1 MTVPP
6 PDDLDT
12 LADRIVRR
20 LVDAADR
27 RQGAWRTPVLSTLTP
42 DGPSARVIVVRSV
55 DADAC
60 ALEIFTDA
68 RSAKVAEI
76 AADPRVAL
84 TFWDPQTSEQ
94 LRMTAE
100 ARAVTDPA
108 RIADRWQ
115 AIGAAGQ
122 ALYDRDPGRFVVLE
136 VDWTAWDW
144 LWIGGEPHRRA
155 TFTWTPQGRREAAWT
170 AP

>member
-42 DGPSARVIVVRSV
+42 DGPTARVIVVRSL

-68 RSAKVAEI
+68 RSAKVVEI

-84 TFWDPQTSEQ
+84 TFWDPQASEQ
-94 LRMTAE
+94 LRMTGE

-108 RIADRWQ
+108 EIADRWQ
-115 AIGAAGQ
+115 AIGATGQ
-122 ALYDRDPGRFVVLE
+122 ALYDGDPGRFVVLE
-136 VDWTAWDW
+136 VVWTAWDW
-144 LWIGGEPHRRA
+144 LWIGAEPHRRA
-155 TFTWTPQGRREAAWT
+155 TFTWASEGGRDAAWT